1 MTDSNKILIVEDEL
15 ITAEIISTHLKDR
28 GYTISGMV
36 DSGEAAIKSVETDPP
51 ALVLMDIRLHG
62 SLDGIEAAHRIRER
76 LDVPIIYLTAY
87 SDAEVLQR
95 AAGTAPYG
103 YLIKPFDDRELV
115 SNIEIAL
122 QKHRSDCL
130 LRESEERLQ
139 ITNENLLVALHG
151 IIQAMGAVVETRD
164 PYTAGHQRRVARLAG
179 EIGRLSG
186 MTEQAIEG
194 LVLASAIHDIGKIG
208 VPSEILSKPLKLS
221 AVEFEIVKT
230 HSKAGYEIIRNIE
243 FPWPIAEIVYQHH
256 EKINGSG
263 YPRGLAGN
271 DMLLESKV
279 LVVADVVE
287 AISSHRPYRPALG
300 IDVALEE
307 LAANR
312 GILYDPNAVDVCSML
327 FKEKKYDLEQT

>member
-1 MTDSNKILIVEDEL
+1 MTERNKILIVEDEL

-36 DSGEAAIKSVETDPP
+36 DSGEAAIDSVEKDPP

-62 SLDGIEAAHRIRER
+62 NLDGIEAAHRIQER
-76 LDVPIIYLTAY
+76 LDIPVIYLTAY
-87 SDAEVLQR
+87 SDTEILKR

-122 QKHRSDCL
+122 QKHHSDQL
-130 LRESEERLQ
+130 LRESELQLQ
-139 ITNENLLVALHG
+139 ITNENLLVTMHG
-151 IIQAMGAVVETRD
+151 IIQAMGAIVEIRD

-179 EIGRLSG
+179 EIGRVAGLKD
-186 MTEQAIEG
+186 EAIEG

-208 VPSEILSKPLKLS
+208 VPSEILSKPAKLS
-221 AVEFEIVKT
+221 ETEFEIVKT
-230 HSKAGYEIIRNIE
+230 HSKAGFDIIRNIE

-256 EKINGSG
+256 EKVNGSG
-263 YPRGLAGN
+263 YPRGLSGN
-271 DMLLESKV
+271 NILVETKI

-300 IDVALEE
+300 IEKALNE
-307 LAANR
+307 LSDNR
-312 GILYDPNAVDVCSML
+312 GVLYDPDAVDMCMML
-327 FKEKKYDLEQT
+327 FKEQNFDLEQA